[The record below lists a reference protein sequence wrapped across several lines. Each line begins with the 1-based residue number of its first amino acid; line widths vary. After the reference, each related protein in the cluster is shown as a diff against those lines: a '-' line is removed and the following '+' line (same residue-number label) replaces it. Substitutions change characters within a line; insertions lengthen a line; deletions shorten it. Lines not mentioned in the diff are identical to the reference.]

1 MCSFLVWCG
10 LLLWIGAFCVRGNWF
25 EPSSVPPVA
34 ACWSIKPVCTRPWP
48 SVRPVRP
55 PRALTVNKSWVWPVF
70 DACVGVC
77 RVSGVHGLNV
87 PSPLC
92 PPHAHSYH
100 GVYLQS
106 MDPPPPPSSA
116 GLPDDHDDRV
126 SGTHRLNSP
135 APLPPTSRVPSTPG
149 SFFLCS
155 FHLGATTTTTTTT
168 IITTPRRQAT
178 AGKCFIFFTQGN
190 RLGRDVK
197 LSFDKSVP
205 LRSFSTQRDV
215 LRDGDLVLQ
224 RIRHLV
230 SLRLALL
237 NLGRLPVGC
246 DTWLQ
251 GGVHVAPFLLFPL
264 RVGFLVGT
272 CFRSCLCFFGIF
284 FILAGF
290 FS

>member
-1 MCSFLVWCG
+1 MSWTWYG
-10 LLLWIGAFCVRGNWF
+10 LLLLIGVCCVRGNWS
-25 EPSSVPPVA
+25 EPSSVRPVA
-34 ACWSIKPVCTRPWP
+34 ACGSIKRVCTRPWP

-55 PRALTVNKSWVWPVF
+55 PRALTANKTWGWFIF

-116 GLPDDHDDRV
+116 GPPDDHDDRV
-126 SGTHRLNSP
+126 SGTHRLNCP

-168 IITTPRRQAT
+168 IVTTPRRQAT
-178 AGKCFIFFTQGN
+178 AGKCFIFSP
-190 RLGRDVK
+190 K
-197 LSFDKSVP
+197 
-205 LRSFSTQRDV
+205 
-215 LRDGDLVLQ
+215 
-224 RIRHLV
+224 
-230 SLRLALL
+230 
-237 NLGRLPVGC
+237 
-246 DTWLQ
+246 
-251 GGVHVAPFLLFPL
+251 
-264 RVGFLVGT
+264 GT
-272 CFRSCLCFFGIF
+272 YW
-284 FILAGF
+284 AVM
-290 FS
+290 